1 MSLFD
6 NSIIF
11 LISDICIYL
20 LFFSFHYGSHFPSMY
35 ITFGL
40 DVGHCESYVFIS
52 YAFKRKS
59 YTFKRKSYM
68 IVMYMCVDVRLLSF
82 SVFF

>member
-6 NSIIF
+6 NSII

-20 LFFSFHYGSHFPSMY
+20 QFFSFHYGSQFPSMY
-35 ITFGL
+35 IIFGL

-52 YAFKRKS
+52 YTFKRKSYAFKRKS
-59 YTFKRKSYM
+59 YMK
-68 IVMYMCVDVRLLSF
+68 VMYMYVDVMLLSF
-82 SVFF
+82 SVSF